1 MRKESLLFRNGEG
14 SERLKEVTRSES
26 MRHRNGEEYSRQ
38 RVPKAKLVINL
49 VRRCRL
55 KSSFSL
61 GGEGPKAVLLSPE
74 EVGLLVI
81 EATIGVT
88 TWVERGNSSEK
99 YIALKCIFK
108 SIDILRILATT

>member
-1 MRKESLLFRNGEG
+1 MTHK
-14 SERLKEVTRSES
+14 
-26 MRHRNGEEYSRQ
+26 NGEEYSRQ
-38 RVPKAKLVINL
+38 KVHKAKLVMNL

-61 GGEGPKAVLLSPE
+61 AGKGSMAVLLSLE

-81 EATIGVT
+81 EATVGVT
-88 TWVERGNSSEK
+88 TWVEWRKTSEK

-108 SIDILRILATT
+108 SVDILRILATT

>member
-1 MRKESLLFRNGEG
+1 MG
-14 SERLKEVTRSES
+14 SERLKEVIRSES
-26 MRHRNGEEYSRQ
+26 MRQKNGEEYSRQ
-38 RVPKAKLVINL
+38 RIHKAKLVMNL

-61 GGEGPKAVLLSPE
+61 GGEGSMAVLLSPE
-74 EVGLLVI
+74 EVGLLMI

-88 TWVERGNSSEK
+88 TCVERGKSSEK

-108 SIDILRILATT
+108 SVDILRILATT